1 MPGSDS
7 RPNIVFVVG
16 HPDDVP
22 LSFGGTA
29 WLLKDLY
36 RLHVL
41 CASKGERGY
50 HYEGEGRTPP
60 SEEVGATRAAE
71 EARSCAM
78 LGAELRF
85 LGQIDGDIYA
95 GPEVSGLVAGMLS
108 ELKPAAVFTH
118 WPFDKPDHA
127 ACYGI
132 AARALHLAKLFWTT
146 ELYMPVGTGT
156 EYKNFMPDV
165 YVNIS
170 SGIERKRELIRCHKR
185 HSATEEEVESWLT
198 PNRHLG
204 RLSWCDYAEA
214 YASGL
219 PMMAE
224 RWKREAGSILMKL
237 PVARV

>member
-1 MPGSDS
+1 MRHQGS
-7 RPNIVFVVG
+7 RPNVVFVVG

-50 HYEGEGRTPP
+50 RYEGEGRTPP

-71 EARSCAM
+71 EAASCAM

-85 LGQIDGDIYA
+85 LGQVDGDIYA
-95 GPEVSGLVAGMLS
+95 GPEVCNLVAGMLA

-118 WPFDKPDHA
+118 GPFEKPDHA
-127 ACYGI
+127 AVYGI
-132 AARALHLAKLFWTT
+132 ATRALHLAGLFWTT

-156 EYKNFMPDV
+156 EFNNAKPDV

-170 SGIERKRELIRCHKR
+170 PVIEQKRALIRCHKR
-185 HSATEEEVESWLT
+185 HSKTEADVEEWIA

-204 RLSWCDYAEA
+204 HMAKCDFAEA

-219 PMMAE
+219 AMMAE

-237 PVARV
+237 PVAKA